1 MLTVEGYKY
10 SQERRQN
17 GRARVHLPGAR
28 AFWPGRTR
36 ARASIC
42 RAPGLSGEKG
52 VKMDARASICRAPG
66 PFGLKERAR
75 VYLPGARAFLAL
87 NERARVY
94 LPGARAF
101 RP

>member
-36 ARASIC
+36 ARVYL
-42 RAPGLSGEKG
+42 PG
-52 VKMDARASICRAPG
+52 AR
-66 PFGLKERAR
+66 PFRRERRQNGRAR
-75 VYLPGARAFLAL
+75 VYLPGARAFWP
-87 NERARVY
+87 ERTRAR
-94 LPGARAF
+94 LSAGRPGLF
-101 RP
+101 GPE